1 MAPGRERR
9 AAVEHTDVVEPEE
22 TTFEHVSTGGILA
35 VEPPREVDEE
45 LLERALQPGDVTGAA
60 LLHFRLVHEKRG
72 VGVHRRVHVAE
83 VPLIGGEAS
92 PRVWVGGR
100 GPPAA
105 PC

>member
-45 LLERALQPGDVTGAA
+45 LLERALQPGDATGAPVPP
-60 LLHFRLVHEKRG
+60 FRRVKEKRG

-83 VPLIGGEAS
+83 VPLIGGELSA
-92 PRVWVGGR
+92 RMEVELVEHQLEL
-100 GPPAA
+100 
-105 PC
+105 